1 MTLATNLQESDLKCI
16 FLGYLP
22 GMLNFNEERE
32 LRGKGDLMRLV
43 SSVSPYSKSR
53 TSAYT
58 VQVMDHNTPPCCLGS
73 ATFRWG
79 TQVPGLSK
87 GHATNHDFKGFPIYV
102 YFFLKMAQRMQ
113 VLLSF
118 LFSHNHLLPLAE
130 RKKDYILLGILLWGV
145 KPSPAQ
151 RVIGN
156 IQVILR
162 AGITLMNRYQ
172 PPFRFMY
179 FPILCFQQ
187 N

>member
-87 GHATNHDFKGFPIYV
+87 GHATKHDFKGFPIYV
-102 YFFLKMAQRMQ
+102 YFFLKDGPENANSPFF
-113 VLLSF
+113 SF
-118 LFSHNHLLPLAE
+118 LSQSPSPFS
-130 RKKDYILLGILLWGV
+130 RKKKTISYLVYCSGV
-145 KPSPAQ
+145 
-151 RVIGN
+151 
-156 IQVILR
+156 
-162 AGITLMNRYQ
+162 
-172 PPFRFMY
+172 
-179 FPILCFQQ
+179 
-187 N
+187 